1 MSTTAG
7 EVLVGE
13 FRLLRDHPTSKWP
26 SSRPA
31 RATERSTRLLRGPW
45 RRSRSGPARHILLN
59 PVDRDRAAR
68 KVIGSFP
75 GTRKSDGP
83 DILSALILVE
93 GRELDAA
100 PLHGALKPQ
109 AGRRL
114 PSTGVTHTIPLR
126 PAHLAAAVL
135 LVGGPLRRHHRR
147 LQRLQRLRRA
157 RTLIRPDASIRAVV
171 FLRAPGNADRRWELP
186 HVALVAR
193 TEHPSGTFFA
203 PLVCYLWWLT
213 LRLCVLGILAVEQ
226 AAPTG
231 EGDSAS

>member
-1 MSTTAG
+1 MALLAARKG
-7 EVLVGE
+7 HREV
-13 FRLLRDHPTSKWP
+13 HPTSP
-26 SSRPA
+26 RPVEKI
-31 RATERSTRLLRGPW
+31 TL
-45 RRSRSGPARHILLN
+45 GPARHILLN

-147 LQRLQRLRRA
+147 LQRLQRLRHA

-171 FLRAPGNADRRWELP
+171 FLRAPGNADRRWELS
-186 HVALVAR
+186 HIALVAR
-193 TEHPSGTFFA
+193 TEHPVRSA
-203 PLVCYLWWLT
+203 VPRYLHVPHAT
-213 LRLCVLGILAVEQ
+213 VG
-226 AAPTG
+226 G
-231 EGDSAS
+231 GASS

>member
-1 MSTTAG
+1 M
-7 EVLVGE
+7 
-13 FRLLRDHPTSKWP
+13 
-26 SSRPA
+26 
-31 RATERSTRLLRGPW
+31 
-45 RRSRSGPARHILLN
+45 
-59 PVDRDRAAR
+59 DRDRAAR

-135 LVGGPLRRHHRR
+135 LVG
-147 LQRLQRLRRA
+147 A
-157 RTLIRPDASIRAVV
+157 RFVGIIAAYSDC
-171 FLRAPGNADRRWELP
+171 ND
-186 HVALVAR
+186 
-193 TEHPSGTFFA
+193 FA
-203 PLVCYLWWLT
+203 
-213 LRLCVLGILAVEQ
+213 VLGH
-226 AAPTG
+226 
-231 EGDSAS
+231 